1 MVVVVV
7 GGPPDLIWVAVMAAE
22 LTAGQAGHQTESLC
36 RSLGG
41 PACLAVAWLLY
52 QTVNTRNYNFT
63 TCREETG
70 ELRFFISC
78 PAPGSIVWWPQHQP
92 SWPIKPPASIWNEK
106 EHIWCFNNDTCYCL
120 MIKSTYS
127 LLFSVSNQFQCNMT
141 RSHQILPNEM
151 IFLSEMQT
159 DFYDIG
165 KRGRLFRL
173 IHIINKFISK
183 NF

>member
-52 QTVNTRNYNFT
+52 QTVKTRNYNFT

-70 ELRFFISC
+70 ELRFFYLL
-78 PAPGSIVWWPQHQP
+78 PGPR
-92 SWPIKPPASIWNEK
+92 
-106 EHIWCFNNDTCYCL
+106 FN
-120 MIKSTYS
+120 S
-127 LLFSVSNQFQCNMT
+127 LVATTPTELT
-141 RSHQILPNEM
+141 
-151 IFLSEMQT
+151 
-159 DFYDIG
+159 
-165 KRGRLFRL
+165 
-173 IHIINKFISK
+173 NKTTSK
-183 NF
+183 HLK